1 MTIWSSKNSRACVF
15 VGSTWETRTLSHWLR
30 TFRSSLHLR
39 TVRISLP
46 IISLSLSALGWP
58 RAGVHMANKVKMAE
72 WSYPRYDGSS
82 IVLAPVRYVRHL
94 GSPTNYDNQPVA
106 MTTAPNI
113 VIRPY
118 VSKWVLLDEC
128 WFLVGTW
135 TMENVVCPWWIMCW
149 LDTTLTMFYYILV
162 HICFMLLKHY
172 LLRVKSLA
180 FWVLAI
186 CFYVC
191 NGVMQSS

>member
-1 MTIWSSKNSRACVF
+1 
-15 VGSTWETRTLSHWLR
+15 
-30 TFRSSLHLR
+30 
-39 TVRISLP
+39 
-46 IISLSLSALGWP
+46 
-58 RAGVHMANKVKMAE
+58 MANKVKMAE

-135 TMENVVCPWWIMCW
+135 IMESVVCPWWIMCW

-162 HICFMLLKHY
+162 HICLMLLRTRVALVLFLALSKLVEHLADRSALRESEITSHDILRLDICIWEESLKKMTTLRKHLVFENLQNH
-172 LLRVKSLA
+172 LLK
-180 FWVLAI
+180 
-186 CFYVC
+186 
-191 NGVMQSS
+191 